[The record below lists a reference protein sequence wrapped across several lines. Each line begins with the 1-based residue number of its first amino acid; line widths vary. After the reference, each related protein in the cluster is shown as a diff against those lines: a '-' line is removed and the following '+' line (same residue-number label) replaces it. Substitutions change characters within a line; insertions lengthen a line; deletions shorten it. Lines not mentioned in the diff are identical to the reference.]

1 MFGRSEMELNYGE
14 AKNCTQYS
22 MVCIERS
29 WAPHWTAAAAASPI
43 ATVATIVKPTNHLM
57 SFSAAFI
64 DGYRQQRE
72 RRTKAKNQKPN
83 THAHTRTLSLNTAE
97 TKTQNR
103 TELPYFLD
111 SFWFNCE

>member
-22 MVCIERS
+22 MVRIERS
-29 WAPHWTAAAAASPI
+29 WAPHWTAAATASPI

-83 THAHTRTLSLNTAE
+83 THTHAHTRTLVKYSGNENTE
-97 TKTQNR
+97 QNGITIFSR
-103 TELPYFLD
+103 FILVQL
-111 SFWFNCE
+111 

>member
-1 MFGRSEMELNYGE
+1 
-14 AKNCTQYS
+14 
-22 MVCIERS
+22 MVRIERS

-83 THAHTRTLSLNTAE
+83 THARTLVKYSGNENTE
-97 TKTQNR
+97 QNGITIFSR
-103 TELPYFLD
+103 FILVQL
-111 SFWFNCE
+111 